1 MSLLRS
7 AATVSALTLLSR
19 VTGLIRDMLI
29 ARYFGVSGATDAF
42 YVAFRIPNLLRRL
55 FAEGAFSQAFLPMLS
70 DVREKE
76 GEERSKEFISHV
88 FSLLAVAVFAVSV
101 LGVICAPLIIWV
113 IATGFAEIRKP
124 LTSRQPLRAV
134 CFPTSSL

>member
-1 MSLLRS
+1 
-7 AATVSALTLLSR
+7 
-19 VTGLIRDMLI
+19 
-29 ARYFGVSGATDAF
+29 
-42 YVAFRIPNLLRRL
+42 
-55 FAEGAFSQAFLPMLS
+55 MLS

-113 IATGFAEIRKP
+113 IATGFAEN
-124 LTSRQPLRAV
+124 L
-134 CFPTSSL
+134 